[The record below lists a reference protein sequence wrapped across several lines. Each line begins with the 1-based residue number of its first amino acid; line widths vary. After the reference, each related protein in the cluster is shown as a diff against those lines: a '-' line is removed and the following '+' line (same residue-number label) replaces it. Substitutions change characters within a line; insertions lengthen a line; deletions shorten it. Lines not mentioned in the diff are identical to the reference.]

1 MLSPAQPTN
10 NPSELRIKL
19 LRLLSYSAE
28 GRRAARKRSRK
39 SHSLGGSL
47 EISTFSYSSEIF
59 FRFTDRA
66 FFQSHFATIFARCN
80 DLQGDR
86 GNISPYRISL
96 RPASGL
102 HLNSASAEVNSADT

>member
-59 FRFTDRA
+59 FRFADRA
-66 FFQSHFATIFARCN
+66 FSN
-80 DLQGDR
+80 
-86 GNISPYRISL
+86 RISRL
-96 RPASGL
+96 FSHDATTSKPIAAIFLHMAYLCGGIGIASQF
-102 HLNSASAEVNSADT
+102 SIC